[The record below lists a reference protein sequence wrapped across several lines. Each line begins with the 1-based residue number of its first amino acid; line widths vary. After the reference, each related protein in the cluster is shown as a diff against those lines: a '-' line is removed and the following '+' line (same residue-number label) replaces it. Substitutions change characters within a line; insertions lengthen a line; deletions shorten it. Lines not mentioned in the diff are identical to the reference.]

1 MNGTT
6 FDALAATGTLR
17 DAGFGDRQAEAV
29 AGVVRHAVDAD
40 RGALATKA
48 DIAALRADH
57 AALRADTRAD
67 IAALRADTRA
77 DLDALRADTRADIAS
92 VRADLDNLESRMQAT
107 LYRALWMQ
115 TGAIIGTIVAT
126 AGVVVAAIELL

>member
-6 FDALAATGTLR
+6 FDALAAAGTLR
-17 DAGFGDRQAEAV
+17 DAGFEDRQAEAV

-48 DIAALRADH
+48 DLDAGL

-67 IAALRADTRA
+67 QAALRAD
-77 DLDALRADTRADIAS
+77 LDTGLAGLRADIA
-92 VRADLDNLESRMQAT
+92 ALENRLTTRFFGGLLAVGG
-107 LYRALWMQ
+107 L
-115 TGAIIGTIVAT
+115 IVA
-126 AGVVVAAIELL
+126 AVKLL

>member
-6 FDALAATGTLR
+6 FDALAAAGTLR

-48 DIAALRADH
+48 D
-57 AALRADTRAD
+57 
-67 IAALRADTRA
+67 
-77 DLDALRADTRADIAS
+77 LDAGLAA
-92 VRADLDNLESRMQAT
+92 VRADLDKLETRLTVRFFGMGGV
-107 LYRALWMQ
+107 L
-115 TGAIIGTIVAT
+115 VAVM
-126 AGVVVAAIELL
+126 AGLKLFG

>member
-6 FDALAATGTLR
+6 FDALAAVGTLR
-17 DAGFGDRQAEAV
+17 EAGFEDRQAEAV

-48 DIAALRADH
+48 DLDAGL

-67 IAALRADTRA
+67 IAALENRLT
-77 DLDALRADTRADIAS
+77 
-92 VRADLDNLESRMQAT
+92 SRFFGGLLAVGG
-107 LYRALWMQ
+107 L
-115 TGAIIGTIVAT
+115 IVA
-126 AGVVVAAIELL
+126 AVKLL

>member
-6 FDALAATGTLR
+6 FDTLAAAGTLR
-17 DAGFGDRQAEAV
+17 EAGFEDRQAEAV

-48 DIAALRADH
+48 DIAALRADTR
-57 AALRADTRAD
+57 ADIADLRADTRAD
-67 IAALRADTRA
+67 IAA
-77 DLDALRADTRADIAS
+77 

-115 TGAIIGTIVAT
+115 TGAIVGTIVAT
-126 AGVVVAAIELL
+126 AGVVVAAVKFL

>member
-1 MNGTT
+1 MSGTT
-6 FDALAATGTLR
+6 FDALAAVGTLR

-40 RGALATKA
+40 RGALSTKA
-48 DIAALRADH
+48 DI

-77 DLDALRADTRADIAS
+77 DQAALRADLDTGLAGLRADIA
-92 VRADLDNLESRMQAT
+92 ALENRLTTRFFGGLLAVGG
-107 LYRALWMQ
+107 L
-115 TGAIIGTIVAT
+115 IVA
-126 AGVVVAAIELL
+126 AVKLL

>member
-6 FDALAATGTLR
+6 FDALAAVGTLR

-48 DIAALRADH
+48 DIAALRADLDTGL
-57 AALRADTRAD
+57 ASVRADTRAD
-67 IAALRADTRA
+67 IAALENRLTTRFFGGLFGMGGVLVA
-77 DLDALRADTRADIAS
+77 VMAALK
-92 VRADLDNLESRMQAT
+92 LF
-107 LYRALWMQ
+107 
-115 TGAIIGTIVAT
+115 G
-126 AGVVVAAIELL
+126 